1 MTGIFNLT
9 TTTGNGQGTSV
20 STNLVD
26 QLISGFEVSR
36 STTPISG
43 GKPFLRLLK
52 SGQLAFGQSDDPV
65 QKGSEWAINPLS
77 MMHGWVCWTNDPR
90 AAKNEL
96 LGEVMVPAT
105 SPKPPRPEPISGNE
119 FKEQRSFELKCVT
132 GEDEG
137 VEVLYNV
144 NSKGGMKAVDVLIS
158 KMIDHM
164 KADKTYIVPVVQLGS
179 DYYNHTKY
187 GQTFF
192 PTFAIVDWM
201 DIDGNPSPGGEP
213 AEDATTVVPPV
224 AAAPAK
230 PVREK
235 APLQEAAQPGSGPRR
250 QRPGG
255 RV

>member
-1 MTGIFNLT
+1 MTKIFNLT
-9 TTTGNGQGTSV
+9 TTGNGSGTQLSA
-20 STNLVD
+20 NLVD
-26 QLISGFEVSR
+26 QLISGFEESR
-36 STTPISG
+36 SLTPIAG

-96 LGEVMVPAT
+96 LGEVMVPMT
-105 SPKPPRPEPISGNE
+105 SHKPARPEPISGNE
-119 FKEQRSFELKCVT
+119 FKEQRAFELKCMT
-132 GEDEG
+132 GDDEG

-144 NSKGGMKAVDVLIS
+144 NSKGGMRAVDNLIA

-164 KADKTYIVPVVQLGS
+164 KTDKTHIVPVVQLGS

-192 PTFAIVDWM
+192 PTFTITGWL
-201 DIDGNPSPGGEP
+201 DIEGNEAPEEEEPGGTVEVP
-213 AEDATTVVPPV
+213 AEVV
-224 AAAPAK
+224 AAAVK
-230 PVREK
+230 EK
-235 APLQEAAQPGSGPRR
+235 APLKTAAAGAAPRR